1 MPHRDHE
8 ARVSYQ
14 HKQMDPIKP
23 TRATLTPFSF
33 APPCASLENG
43 EFFVKC
49 QRDTRVLLSGCP
61 LDKRTVRFLRSQLG
75 RVLFADLFL
84 QSDALFFYYL
94 VVQNVAKIEQ
104 AAHHWIDNQV
114 DMDDDNEEMREL
126 RSPTLRE
133 LMEYEID
140 ANVHD
145 NSKLPRLKDK
155 TAAMGLLWVRRQ
167 LQYQTALFAN
177 VIQVPAVFESTN
189 AAVSAGYAEVYG
201 KYHGWAVQKIFN
213 YSFQSAPEP
222 SEIFKVMN
230 PHRLKEVLASLEATG
245 AGRIPNNDKM
255 NPLEKIGKHIGS
267 EWDKLAGS
275 VGSEWGKLA
284 DSVVRL
290 FHYEPQQQVNP
301 THGAAFV
308 EQREENMYVDVNQ
321 LVAEEMQKDAFQN
334 IDSFLHVAKPLL
346 ADLAGVF
353 GELNM
358 DDPSKV

>member
-1 MPHRDHE
+1 
-8 ARVSYQ
+8 
-14 HKQMDPIKP
+14 
-23 TRATLTPFSF
+23 
-33 APPCASLENG
+33 
-43 EFFVKC
+43 
-49 QRDTRVLLSGCP
+49 
-61 LDKRTVRFLRSQLG
+61 
-75 RVLFADLFL
+75 
-84 QSDALFFYYL
+84 
-94 VVQNVAKIEQ
+94 VQNVAKIEQ
-104 AAHHWIDNQV
+104 AAHHWIDSQV

-230 PHRLKEVLASLEATG
+230 PHRLKEVLASLEAKG
-245 AGRIPNNDKM
+245 AGRISNNDKM
-255 NPLEKIGKHIGS
+255 NPLEKIGKHIGT

-290 FHYEPQQQVNP
+290 FHDEPQQVNP

-308 EQREENMYVDVNQ
+308 EQREETMYVDVNQ

-334 IDSFLHVAKPLL
+334 IDSFLHVVKPLL

-353 GELNM
+353 DELNM